1 MSTHTGRRSLFG
13 CFLARERMGPAC
25 LHVPFRLDPG
35 GVPELRPLWQC
46 SHWSPAD
53 VGNNCRS
60 VRSLLLSPVLRTRKS
75 RNLNR
80 LILIHFCL
88 ARGAHGWFAKES
100 SGNPGGRPRGIPNPS
115 GVCPIQRPGEASR
128 DRSVL
133 VAHGR
138 GSPARIIHR
147 LGGGLSRRDRA
158 CRGHAHRQADACPAA
173 FGPVARAMGAPAG
186 G

>member
-1 MSTHTGRRSLFG
+1 M
-13 CFLARERMGPAC
+13 ARERMGPAC

-138 GSPARIIHR
+138 GSPARVIHPSWR
-147 LGGGLSRRDRA
+147 RSVTARSGLPRPRASPGGCVPGRVRSGGSRDGSARRRMKLILSVD
-158 CRGHAHRQADACPAA
+158 G
-173 FGPVARAMGAPAG
+173 
-186 G
+186 